1 MTNNGEE
8 RGADVVLLVDE
19 EGNKHEFILVDRFLV
34 NKSDYAILVPFTEN
48 EEGENGEAFEHEEE
62 EAFIFRIDLEK
73 GEEMLVEVDDEN
85 EWKQVA
91 SVWEKRVQNLGYD
104 D

>member
-8 RGADVVLLVDE
+8 MGADVVLLVDE
-19 EGNKHEFILVDRFLV
+19 EGKTHEFLLVDRFEV
-34 NKSDYAILVPFTEN
+34 NQGDYAILVPLTEN
-48 EEGENGEAFEHEEE
+48 EDGENGESFDHED
-62 EAFIFRIDLEK
+62 EAFIFRIDLEE

-91 SVWEKRVQNLGYD
+91 SVWEKRVQNYEYD